1 MPRSQLQTISELGG
15 GESVKPSCVFGEPA
29 RQRHR
34 KNRTTNKGIF
44 FMRKKKAGRKTDF
57 KLIFL
62 LVIPAIVL
70 VADLPFRSRLRAQVA
85 RRGGP
90 IPYTATLRET
100 VYGSEGRAS
109 VAMDETFAVRSDGS
123 YAHILRHKKQEGA
136 NLVDSDSMRTLYLAS
151 GANVE
156 INDFAGTKSTT
167 VFKGNLAEFQRD
179 PSSKCIN
186 TFAGAPRSSSQETIL
201 GEEVVDGYRT
211 VKITTPD
218 KWSSWYALDYGCA
231 NVKSRVDWSD
241 REYSEKNLI
250 ELIPGE
256 PVASLFDAPG
266 DDNEIPPSERVLG
279 RGKDA
284 SNCKSPGCAEFLRE
298 ADKEYWA
305 NRPKK

>member
-1 MPRSQLQTISELGG
+1 M
-15 GESVKPSCVFGEPA
+15 
-29 RQRHR
+29 
-34 KNRTTNKGIF
+34 
-44 FMRKKKAGRKTDF
+44 DF

-62 LVIPAIVL
+62 LAIPAIVL
-70 VADLPFRSRLRAQVA
+70 VADLSFRSRLRAQEV

-90 IPYTATLRET
+90 IPYTVTLRET
-100 VYGSEGRAS
+100 VYGSEGTAS

-123 YAHILRHKKQEGA
+123 YAHIYRHKKQEGA
-136 NLVDSDSMRTLYLAS
+136 KLVDSDSMRTLYLAS
-151 GANVE
+151 GVNVE
-156 INDFAGTKSTT
+156 INDFAGAKSTT

-186 TFAGAPRSSSQETIL
+186 TFAGAPRSSSQETIV
-201 GEEVVDGYRT
+201 GEEIVAGYRT

-218 KWSSWYALDYGCA
+218 RYKLTWWYALDYGCA

-256 PVASLFDAPG
+256 PAASLFDALG
-266 DDNEIPPSERVLG
+266 DDNEMPPSERMLG

-284 SNCKSPGCAEFLRE
+284 SNCKSPRCAELLRE
-298 ADKEYWA
+298 RDKEYWA